1 MENASKALLIAGGLL
16 IAILIVSVLVVT
28 LNIVNSNQKTRE
40 KALATEQ
47 LAEFNQKYEAYN
59 KKALRGTDI
68 ITLMKMAI
76 ENNNSASSDN
86 PYYINVIIDLGN
98 KKIQDTSTRTVV
110 LDKDK
115 KVISD
120 KTKRDPN
127 SLEGTSKIILGTWI
141 DKVHYKTNGKVEKFF
156 TTTDFTDSVEEQTE
170 SNGNTTITYKYS
182 SFTTFKNDI
191 FQCTNVKYNNQGR
204 IKELEFKL
212 RS

>member
-1 MENASKALLIAGGLL
+1 MENASKALLIAGGVL

-47 LAEFNQKYEAYN
+47 LAEFNQKYESYN

-141 DKVHYKTNGKVEKFF
+141 DNVHYKTNGKVEKFF
-156 TTTDFTDSVEEQTE
+156 TTTDFTDSMEEQTE

-191 FQCTNVKYNNQGR
+191 FQCTNVEYNNQGR

>member
-1 MENASKALLIAGGLL
+1 MENASKALLIAGGVL

-141 DKVHYKTNGKVEKFF
+141 DNVHYKTNGKVEKFF
-156 TTTDFTDSVEEQTE
+156 TTTDFTDSMEEQTE

-191 FQCTNVKYNNQGR
+191 FQCTNVEYNNQGR